1 MFKNLSL
8 KFKMLT
14 AFMSVAVFVIVVAGT
29 GYWSMEKVHTEYDF
43 IAKTVVDNLKVVN
56 EMGGKTHE
64 ANRHLLLAY
73 MAVTKDQ
80 LDPQIEGYKKE
91 VKALEDLDAAYRLI
105 PFQPGE
111 KEVHDAFYAAWRD
124 YVAKG
129 EKFLSYFGKFDEES
143 WVNAVVYSEREL
155 NPARAKMNE
164 AFKKLFDFHSN
175 NAISKGEIADSA
187 YVLAR
192 WLNITFSFVGV
203 LFAFL
208 VGWFFSNAISKRLN
222 SFSSEIRASSEMTSS
237 ASTQLSAASS
247 SLSEGATESA
257 ASLEETVSSL
267 EELSSM
273 VKLNSDHA
281 KEANSLSQRSLFSAE
296 GGEKEIKELIEA
308 MSEMQKSSKKI
319 EEIINVIDDI
329 AFQTNLLALNAAVE
343 AARAGEQ
350 GKGFAVVADAVR
362 NLASRSAA
370 AAKDING
377 LIKENVSKTE
387 DGARIADKSGLALK
401 DILTSVKKVA
411 DLNSEIS
418 AASQEQANGIEQI
431 SKAMNHLD
439 AAIQS
444 NASSSQEVASS
455 AESMHTQAE
464 CLSEVVASLRSF
476 VSGSAQNDNYTESSS
491 PAVATPKR
499 RKESLDTR
507 SSHESVT
514 SPKQKPLK
522 KIIPFDDDEAKIGN
536 AEGF

>member
-1 MFKNLSL
+1 
-8 KFKMLT
+8 MLT
-14 AFMSVAVFVIVVAGT
+14 AFLSVAVFVIVVAIA
-29 GYWSMEKVHTEYDF
+29 GYLSMEKVHTEYDF
-43 IAKTVVDNLKVVN
+43 IAKTVVDNLKIIN
-56 EMGGKTHE
+56 DMGVKTHE

-73 MAVTKDQ
+73 MAVSKDQ
-80 LDPQIEGYKKE
+80 LDPQLEGFKKE
-91 VKALEDLDAAYRLI
+91 VKALEDLNTAYEAI

-111 KEVHDAFYAAWRD
+111 KEVHDEFYATWRD
-124 YVAKG
+124 YVSKG
-129 EKFLSYFGKFDEES
+129 EKFLSHFGKFDEES
-143 WVNAVVYSEREL
+143 WVNAVVFSEKEL
-155 NPARAKMNE
+155 NPSREKMNV
-164 AFKKLFDFHSN
+164 AFKKLFDYHSQ
-175 NAISKGEIADSA
+175 NANSKGEIAESA

-192 WLNITFSFVGV
+192 WLNAAFSLAGV
-203 LFAFL
+203 LFAFF
-208 VGWFFSNAISKRLN
+208 VGWLFSNSISKKLN
-222 SFSSEIRASSEMTSS
+222 QFSNEIRSSSEMTSA
-237 ASTQLSAASS
+237 ASMELTSASS

-281 KEANSLSQRSLFSAE
+281 KEANSLSQRSLASAE
-296 GGEKEIKELIEA
+296 SGEHEIKDLIDA

-387 DGARIADKSGLALK
+387 DGAKIADKSGIALK

-455 AESMHTQAE
+455 AESMSSQAE
-464 CLSEVVASLRSF
+464 CLSEVVSSLKTF
-476 VSGSAQNDNYTESSS
+476 VSGSNHNDKAFDDMAPPSGGKFSSENKSHTKVSTE
-491 PAVATPKR
+491 
-499 RKESLDTR
+499 
-507 SSHESVT
+507 
-514 SPKQKPLK
+514 KPVK
-522 KIIPFDDDEAKIGN
+522 KIIPFDDDKDSSIGK

>member
-1 MFKNLSL
+1 MFKNRSL
-8 KFKMLT
+8 KFKLLS
-14 AFMSVAVFVIVVAGT
+14 AFMFVATFVLIVAGT
-29 GYWSMEKVHTEYDF
+29 SYLTMEKVHTEYDF
-43 IAKTVVDNLKVVN
+43 IAKTVVDNLKVIN
-56 EMGGKTHE
+56 EMGSKTHE

-80 LDPQIEGYKKE
+80 LDPQVAGFRKE
-91 VKALEDLDAAYRLI
+91 VKEFEALDAGYRAI

-111 KEVHDAFYAAWRD
+111 KEVHDAFYEAWTD
-124 YVAKG
+124 YHKKG
-129 EKFLSYFGKFDEES
+129 EKFLSYFGTFTEES
-143 WVNAVVYSEREL
+143 WVNAVVYSEKEL

-164 AFKKLFDFHSN
+164 NFKKLFDYHSQ
-175 NAISKGEIADSA
+175 NAAHKNEVAETA
-187 YVLAR
+187 YHLAS
-192 WLNITFSFVGV
+192 WLNSGFSFLGIFV
-203 LFAFL
+203 AFT
-208 VGWFFSNAISKRLN
+208 VGWFFSSSISKRLDQFSNEIN
-222 SFSSEIRASSEMTSS
+222 SSSEMTSTASEELTS
-237 ASTQLSAASS
+237 ASSTLSQ
-247 SLSEGATESA
+247 GATESA

-281 KEANSLSQRSLFSAE
+281 KEANSLSQRSLSSAE
-296 GGEKEIKELIEA
+296 VGEKEIEHLITA

-377 LIKENVSKTE
+377 LIKENVAKTE
-387 DGARIADKSGLALK
+387 DGAKIADKSGVALK

-455 AESMHTQAE
+455 AEAMTDQAK
-464 CLSEVVASLRSF
+464 CLAEVVTSLRSF
-476 VSGSAQNDNYTESSS
+476 VRG
-491 PAVATPKR
+491 
-499 RKESLDTR
+499 
-507 SSHESVT
+507 SVT
-514 SPKQKPLK
+514 EVKHSNVTPPSKPSAPKKPLHMVKAGTAPKQKNV
-522 KIIPFDDDEAKIGN
+522 IPFDDDEKVQNIGK